1 MFRSIRAIPELYPNL
16 SGLRNCFTSILQCT
30 GARESKFPV
39 AIPNRIRKIIDFY
52 VDSPGLAL
60 HILLGHLGWICL
72 AQKERNEEMSISR
85 VAVVSS
91 AQTELRPKW
100 GGAQHVDLISSVV
113 SQVFK
118 GTGLTL
124 ADVDFVFDSGSD
136 VLDGRSISN
145 CGFLGAMGAHHKEES
160 RIEEDGLWAALYGT
174 TKIASGAARVG
185 LIIAYSKPSESDVNL
200 YYASQCEP
208 FYQRPVGFDHRAASG
223 IQAQRY
229 LAAHTLGEK
238 DLAGQVSR
246 RWKDAAAAGKV
257 QISSTPDE
265 GEVLTSPNVAR
276 PLKQLMMSRPTD
288 GAVAVLLASEDV
300 ARRTSRAP
308 VWITGMGASS
318 DKHAF
323 ATRKAGALEACEAA
337 AQSAYKRAG
346 WSKPKA
352 SLAEVS
358 ASSVV
363 SELLVLESLGLAAS
377 GRGIDLTN
385 DSNIAINRSGGA
397 LPADPIMAT
406 GLVRL
411 SEAADQL
418 DHPEVWK
425 LKAPTSAIV
434 HGAGGVGMQTH
445 CVFTLE
451 V

>member
-1 MFRSIRAIPELYPNL
+1 
-16 SGLRNCFTSILQCT
+16 
-30 GARESKFPV
+30 
-39 AIPNRIRKIIDFY
+39 
-52 VDSPGLAL
+52 
-60 HILLGHLGWICL
+60 
-72 AQKERNEEMSISR
+72 MSISR

-91 AQTELRPKW
+91 AQTELRTAW
-100 GGAQHVDLISSVV
+100 SGAQHIDLISSVV

-174 TKIASGAARVG
+174 TKIAAGAARVG
-185 LIIAYSKPSESDVNL
+185 LIIAYSKPSESDINL
-200 YYASQCEP
+200 FYASQCEP
-208 FYQRPVGFDHRAASG
+208 FYQRPVGFEHRAASG

-229 LAAHTLGEK
+229 LAQHKLGEK
-238 DLAGQVSR
+238 DIARLVST
-246 RWKDAAAAGKV
+246 RWKDASAAGKV
-257 QISSTPDE
+257 QISSIPEEAD
-265 GEVLTSPNVAR
+265 VLSSENVAR
-276 PLKQLMMSRPTD
+276 PLKRLMMSRPTD
-288 GAVAVLLASEDV
+288 GAVAILIASEDV
-300 ARRTSRAP
+300 ARRASRNP
-308 VWITGMGASS
+308 VWITGMGASA

-323 ATRKAGALEACEAA
+323 ATRKAGALEACEVA

-352 SLAEVS
+352 SVAEVS
-358 ASSVV
+358 ASSAV
-363 SELLVLESLGLAAS
+363 SELLVLESLGLATA
-377 GRGIDLTN
+377 GRGIDLMN
-385 DSNIAINRSGGA
+385 SESIAINRSGGA
-397 LPADPIMAT
+397 LPADPVMAT

-418 DHPEVWK
+418 AHPEAWN
-425 LKAPTSAIV
+425 LKAPSSAIV

-445 CVFTLE
+445 CVFALE